1 MPVTKLECVT
11 GTIQYNENMRYV
23 MTDFEDFE
31 NSLND
36 ILEIVSLDSD
46 KFSLDVLQTAF
57 IEYIFQNM
65 DREKG
70 ISELN
75 NRIDSM
81 KEILNIWYDGSEY
94 WDDFERKQKIRL
106 VVSNDKGD

>member
-1 MPVTKLECVT
+1 
-11 GTIQYNENMRYV
+11 

-31 NSLND
+31 NSLTD

-46 KFSLDVLQTAF
+46 KFALDVLQTAF

-65 DREKG
+65 DGDKG
-70 ISELN
+70 KVELDK
-75 NRIDSM
+75 RIDSM

-94 WDDFERKQKIRL
+94 WDDFERKEKIRL
-106 VVSNDKGD
+106 VVSNDKRD

>member
-1 MPVTKLECVT
+1 
-11 GTIQYNENMRYV
+11 

-46 KFSLDVLQTAF
+46 KFALDVLQTAF

-65 DREKG
+65 NSEEG
-70 ISELN
+70 NSELN
-75 NRIDSM
+75 KRIDGM
-81 KEILNIWYDGSEY
+81 KEVLNIWYDGAED

-106 VVSNDKGD
+106 VVSNDKRD

>member
-1 MPVTKLECVT
+1 
-11 GTIQYNENMRYV
+11 

-31 NSLND
+31 NSLTD

-46 KFSLDVLQTAF
+46 KFALDVLQTAF

-65 DREKG
+65 DGDEGKV
-70 ISELN
+70 ELDK
-75 NRIDSM
+75 RIDSM

-94 WDDFERKQKIRL
+94 WDDFERKEKIRL
-106 VVSNDKGD
+106 VVSNDKND

>member
-1 MPVTKLECVT
+1 
-11 GTIQYNENMRYV
+11 

-46 KFSLDVLQTAF
+46 KFALDVLQTAF

-65 DREKG
+65 NSEEG
-70 ISELN
+70 NSELSK
-75 NRIDSM
+75 RMDSM
-81 KEILNIWYDGSEY
+81 KEILNIWYDGAED

-106 VVSNDKGD
+106 VVSNDKRD